1 MTTPDSGDLLT
12 KTIKRLLRRR
22 SYSHLRKIV
31 NRAHPVDLARVFRS
45 LRLAEQLTLFNLMN
59 YPAGRG
65 TLLTKLDE
73 DDLRQ
78 FTAALPLADLIAVV
92 EQIPADDLA
101 DLVDYLPEDIGRQVL
116 AGIQKESSEE
126 VGDLLQY
133 DRESA
138 GGIMATDF
146 LTLPETATVR
156 EAIARIRQEHQ
167 NVETTF
173 YLYVTDEEQ
182 RLCGVC
188 SLRALVTAKPDTAL
202 SALITRDIFA
212 VQTDTDQEEVAHIV
226 SRYDLLAVP
235 VVDAD
240 RRVVGIVT
248 VDDVIDIIR
257 DEATED
263 ILKMAGVGEDYIET
277 KSILSSIRIRLP
289 WLLATCGGGVA
300 ATLIIG
306 HFESTLEQLIFLAAF
321 IPVIMGMGGNI
332 GTQSATIVVRGLAT
346 ESIQM
351 HRLGKV
357 VLKETAVGF
366 LLGFVYGVLLGA
378 VAHLGYQMWQL
389 GVLVALAVVFTMTM
403 AAVVGAL
410 LPMSFARLKID
421 PAVATGPFV
430 TTSIDILSISFYFYL
445 ARWLFKI

>member
-1 MTTPDSGDLLT
+1 MTPDTGDILAR
-12 KTIKRLLRRR
+12 TIKRLLRRR

-31 NRAHPVDLARVFRS
+31 NRAQPVDLARIFAS
-45 LRLAEQLTLFNLMN
+45 LSLTEQQSLYDLINT
-59 YPAGRG
+59 ATDRG
-65 TLLTKLDE
+65 TLLAKLDK

-78 FTAALPLADLIAVV
+78 FTTAIPLTELIAVL
-92 EQIPADDLA
+92 EQVPADDLA
-101 DLVDYLPEDIGRQVL
+101 DLVEHLPEDIGERVL
-116 AGIQKESSEE
+116 AGMQKQSSEE

-133 DRESA
+133 DAKTA

-146 LTLPETATVR
+146 FALPETTTVR
-156 EAIARIRQEHQ
+156 EAIQRIQQEHHK
-167 NVETTF
+167 VETTF
-173 YLYVTDEEQ
+173 YLYVTDRHE

-188 SLRALVTAKPDTAL
+188 SLRVLVSAQPQTAL
-202 SALITRDIFA
+202 RA
-212 VQTDTDQEEVAHIV
+212 VMNRETYSVSTDTDQEEVARIV

-240 RRVVGIVT
+240 QRVVGIVT

-263 ILKMAGVGEDYIET
+263 ILKMAGAGEDFVET
-277 KSILSSIRIRLP
+277 KSIFSSIRIRLP

-306 HFESTLEQLIFLAAF
+306 YFESTLEQLIFLAAF

-346 ESIQM
+346 ENIQV
-351 HRLGKV
+351 HRLGHV

-366 LLGFVYGVLLGA
+366 LLGFAYGVLLGA
-378 VAHLGYQMWQL
+378 VAHIGYQMWQL
-389 GVLVALAVVFTMTM
+389 GLLVALAVVFTMTM

-410 LPMSFARLKID
+410 LPMTFARFKID

-445 ARWLFKI
+445 ARWLFRI